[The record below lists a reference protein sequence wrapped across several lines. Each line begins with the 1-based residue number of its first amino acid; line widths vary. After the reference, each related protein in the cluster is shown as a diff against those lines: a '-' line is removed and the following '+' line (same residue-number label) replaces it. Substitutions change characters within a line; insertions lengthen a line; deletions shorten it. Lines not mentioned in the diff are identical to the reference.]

1 MNAEMEDAT
10 IQRKSGN
17 ATAETAKITEAQLRT
32 AAGSE
37 LQAVCQNLLKDRKI
51 SPDEVWDLG
60 MWLES
65 HRDSKLPAIDF
76 LADAVQ
82 RTIVDGQVTSEE
94 CNAVRD
100 AIASVLA
107 APGEC

>member
-1 MNAEMEDAT
+1 MNVEMEDAT
-10 IQRKSGN
+10 IQRKSGK
-17 ATAETAKITEAQLRT
+17 ATAETAKITEAQART

-37 LQAVCQNLLKDRKI
+37 LLAVCQNLLKDRKI

-65 HRDSKLPAIDF
+65 HRDSNLPAIDF
-76 LADAVQ
+76 LADTVQ
-82 RTIVDGQVTSEE
+82 RTIVDGKLTSEE
-94 CNAVRD
+94 CDAVLD

-107 APGEC
+107 VPEQS